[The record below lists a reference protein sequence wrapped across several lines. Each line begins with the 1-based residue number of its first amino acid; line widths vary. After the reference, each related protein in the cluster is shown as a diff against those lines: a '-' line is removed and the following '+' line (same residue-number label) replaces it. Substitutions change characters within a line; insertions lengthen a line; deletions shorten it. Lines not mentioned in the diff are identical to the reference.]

1 MGRNEVRLVRF
12 DWAMKNILRDKANFD
27 ILEGFL
33 TALLGKDIKILNL
46 IESESNQEDS
56 SDKFNRV
63 DLLVVDSDNNH
74 IIIEIQNQREV
85 HYIERILYGT
95 SKLIVENMN
104 IGQPYK
110 DIKKVI
116 SVSILYFIFAKE
128 ADDYVY
134 YGLTELK
141 GLHTHNPLKL
151 SRKEKNIM
159 REIES
164 KDIFPEYYLIEVE
177 KFQDIVKS
185 DLDEWI
191 YFFKNEAIKDN
202 FKSKHIKK
210 VEKKLNILKMNKEE
224 RKRYERYME
233 NLAREIDIIESER
246 EDAREEAIA
255 LGKAEGKM
263 EEKIETAKKMKS
275 KGLNI
280 EFIMEM
286 TGLSR
291 EEIDNL

>member
-1 MGRNEVRLVRF
+1 
-12 DWAMKNILRDKANFD
+12 
-27 ILEGFL
+27 
-33 TALLGKDIKILNL
+33 
-46 IESESNQEDS
+46 
-56 SDKFNRV
+56 
-63 DLLVVDSDNNH
+63 
-74 IIIEIQNQREV
+74 
-85 HYIERILYGT
+85 
-95 SKLIVENMN
+95 MN